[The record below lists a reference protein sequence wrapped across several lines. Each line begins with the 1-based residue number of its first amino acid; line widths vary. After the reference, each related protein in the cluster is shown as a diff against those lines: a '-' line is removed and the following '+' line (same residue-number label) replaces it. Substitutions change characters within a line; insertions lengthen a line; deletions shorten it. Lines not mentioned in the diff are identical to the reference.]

1 MKPDGTN
8 CWVPPG
14 VQIEQMSDRAK
25 AIFAE
30 ADRRMKWHYF
40 YLGMAQYVSSAS
52 KDPSTKVG
60 SVIVRPNNTIASVGY
75 NGFPRGMSDDPA
87 LYADRETKYS
97 RIVHAEMNAILNAH
111 GPVDGFTLY
120 NTFPPCDRCAVFVVQ
135 AGIKEVVSLDVP
147 PEAADRWA
155 DSLAKTGAIFADA
168 GVSLNLFPRT
178 FIA

>member
-1 MKPDGTN
+1 MT
-8 CWVPPG
+8 
-14 VQIEQMSDRAK
+14 
-25 AIFAE
+25 FAE
-30 ADRRMKWHYF
+30 GELVLRNPPECDRTSKWDRF
-40 YLGMAQYVSSAS
+40 YLGMAEYVATAS

-135 AGIKEVVSLDVP
+135 AGIRRVVTLSVP
-147 PEAADRWA
+147 TEAADRWA
-155 DSLAKTGAIFADA
+155 SSLAKTAAIFADA
-168 GVSLNLFPRT
+168 GVVMVELPRQD
-178 FIA
+178 